1 MSLSS
6 PGIGSGL
13 NVSDIVSKLMAVE
26 SQPLTLLNNKEA
38 SYQATLS
45 AYGNVSGALSSFQNA
60 LSALSDP
67 AKFQGLIASS
77 GDSTILT
84 STAAST
90 AVAGSYNINITQLA
104 QAQSQMTTGQASV
117 STPIGGG
124 ASTAVT
130 FQFGTVI
137 ANISGATLGASVASS
152 GIAAGSLILNGTT
165 IATSSSTT
173 SAKALAAQINLLQ
186 STTGVTAT
194 ANTTDTGALAYS
206 AVTTGAGDA
215 YSLVVGGTTIAGIGA
230 NSSLSAAQ
238 LDSAIGTASAQLAA
252 NGITYTGTAAAGNL
266 HFTKTDGSNLSIT
279 QTLSGSASGGIAGLA
294 SGVPTNYLS
303 SVSLSSS
310 NPIVVAG
317 SSPASAGLTAG
328 TTQSGFVQDATQ
340 TAGSVT
346 IDSTNNSLQG
356 IRDAINKANLG
367 VTATIIGD
375 GSANPNHLVLTSNK
389 TGATSNIKIA
399 VTGDSAISDLLAYGN
414 MTQTVAAQN
423 ATLNVNG
430 IAISSATNTITG
442 AIQGVTVNASKVG
455 STTLSITRDTASVQT
470 AINSL
475 VTAYNAANKT
485 LTSLTAYDP
494 KTKTGGPLI
503 GDSVVRT
510 IQSQMAALLTSP
522 IQGASG
528 SLTTLN
534 QVGISFQKDGTLA
547 LDSTKLQTAI
557 TNNFGDIAS
566 LFSANGTTTDSLV
579 SFVSSSSATKA
590 GQYAVNVTSLA
601 TQGAL
606 VGNAPPGLTITQGSN
621 DQLSFTIDGVTAS
634 VNLVAGTYTASALAA
649 QVQSAINGAS
659 ALSSAG
665 SSVTVGLNAS
675 NQLTIT
681 SNRYGSAS
689 NVTIVGNAANNLLGA
704 TPAATVGTDVVGTIN
719 GNAATGSGQFLTG
732 AIGSPTEG
740 LKLQISGG
748 NVGARG
754 TANFA
759 QGYAYQLNNQI
770 NSYLGTS
777 GLISGRTNG
786 INASVASI
794 EKQRTDMTA
803 QLADTQKRLLAQYSA
818 LDTTIASMQSTQS
831 FLTQQLAQLA
841 ALR

>member
-1 MSLSS
+1 VSLSS

-13 NVSDIVSKLMAVE
+13 NVGDIVSKLMAVE

-67 AKFQGLIASS
+67 AKFQGVLASS
-77 GDSTILT
+77 GDSSILT
-84 STAAST
+84 SSATSK

-104 QAQSQMTTGQASV
+104 QAQSLITSGQASV
-117 STPIGGG
+117 STPVGGG
-124 ASTAVT
+124 ASTTVT
-130 FQFGTVI
+130 FQFGTI
-137 ANISGATLGASVASS
+137 ASNISGATLGASVASG

-165 IATSSSTT
+165 IATSSSTN

-194 ANTTDTGALAYS
+194 AQTTDTGALAYS
-206 AVTTGAGDA
+206 AVTTGSGDA
-215 YSLVVGGTTIAGIGA
+215 YSLVIGGTTIASIGA

-252 NGITYTGTAAAGNL
+252 SGITYTGTAAAGNL
-266 HFTKTDGSNLSIT
+266 HFTKTDGSNLSVT

-294 SGVPTNYLS
+294 SGVPTDYLS

-310 NPIVVAG
+310 NPVVVAG
-317 SSPASAGLTAG
+317 SNPALAGLTAG
-328 TTQSGFVQDATQ
+328 TTQTGFVQDGTQ
-340 TAGSVT
+340 TTGSVT

-389 TGATSNIKIA
+389 TGATSSMKIA
-399 VTGDSAISDLLAYGN
+399 VAGDSSISDLLAYGN
-414 MTQTVAAQN
+414 MTQTIAAQN

-430 IAISSATNTITG
+430 IAISSATNTVTG
-442 AIQGVTVNASKVG
+442 AIQGVTVNAAKVG
-455 STTLSITRDTASVQT
+455 STSLAITRDTASVQT

-510 IQSQMAALLTSP
+510 IKSQMAALLTSP
-522 IQGASG
+522 IQGAAG
-528 SLTTLN
+528 SLTTLD

-579 SFVSSSSATKA
+579 SFVSSSGATKA

-601 TQGAL
+601 TQGTL

-649 QVQSAINGAS
+649 QVQSAINGAT

-689 NVTIVGNAANNLLGA
+689 KLTIVGNAATNLLGA
-704 TPAATVGTDVVGTIN
+704 APTATTGADVVGTIN
-719 GNAATGSGQFLTG
+719 GTAATGSGQFLTG

-748 NVGARG
+748 NPGARG

-777 GLISGRTNG
+777 GLISGRTSG
-786 INASVASI
+786 IDASVASI

-803 QLADTQKRLLAQYSA
+803 QLADTQKRLLAQFTA

-841 ALR
+841 SLK